1 MNKARMMNRS
11 STQHK
16 QNWDHLLDKYLHY
29 IKTERSYSSHTIE
42 SYGIDIQQ
50 FFRFLDEQFGLENIT
65 PSKISRQNLRS
76 YLANLKRNKYEAS
89 SINRKI
95 ACLKSFFKFLF
106 LHQHIK
112 NNPATGLF
120 SLKMEKKIPFTFNYE
135 QIKDAISLISTDT
148 PIGERDKTMFEL
160 FYGTGIRLS
169 ELSNLNQQ
177 NIDFVN
183 GLIKVSGK
191 GSKERLVPL
200 GEFAKQSLENYLS
213 RRNELLQKTVNK
225 NNDALFLNKYGK
237 RLSERGI
244 QKRVA
249 RYLQM
254 IASTGAFPHSLRHS
268 FATHLLDEGA
278 DLIAVK
284 ELLGHASLSSTQIY
298 THVSAERLKQ
308 IYKQAHPRAD
318 KDDN

>member
-1 MNKARMMNRS
+1 
-11 STQHK
+11 
-16 QNWDHLLDKYLHY
+16 
-29 IKTERSYSSHTIE
+29 
-42 SYGIDIQQ
+42 
-50 FFRFLDEQFGLENIT
+50 
-65 PSKISRQNLRS
+65 
-76 YLANLKRNKYEAS
+76 
-89 SINRKI
+89 
-95 ACLKSFFKFLF
+95 
-106 LHQHIK
+106 
-112 NNPATGLF
+112 
-120 SLKMEKKIPFTFNYE
+120 
-135 QIKDAISLISTDT
+135 
-148 PIGERDKTMFEL
+148 
-160 FYGTGIRLS
+160 LS